1 MVVFSRLPG
10 RFLRLSRRAFNWA
23 FAGWRQLVCAALL
36 AGALQPGLAADPPG
50 TTLRIGLA
58 ADVTSMDPHWN
69 NSGPNNAMA
78 LHIFESL
85 VLLDQDA
92 RYIPGL
98 AVSWKP
104 VNPNVWE
111 IRLRQG
117 VKWHDGTPFTATD
130 VKASLER
137 PARLKGSPGPFTGYT
152 KTFAAIDV
160 VDALTIRLTTTV
172 PNYANIAND
181 LNSVAI
187 VPAKVA
193 DMRQTDFDTGKA
205 MIGTGPFRFVRYA
218 RGQDIVLRRNADY
231 WGGAPAWESVTFK
244 ILTNNGTRT
253 AALLSDSVDAI
264 ESVPSADV
272 ARLRRNSA
280 FRLEQAISWR
290 VIFWQ
295 MDQYRDVS
303 PYITD
308 TDGKPLARNPFK
320 DVRVRQAISK
330 ALRRDVMASRLME
343 GLAVPASSLVS
354 APIFGHPG
362 TPPEPYDPEG
372 AKRLLAEA
380 GYPNGFGLTLHAT
393 NNRYLNDS
401 QVAQATAQML
411 SRVGIRT
418 KVEVMPVASYFSKA
432 RAGTFSFQM
441 LGWGSSA
448 GDVALRSILGSPNEK
463 TGYGTWNWGKYS
475 NPELD
480 RLIAKSLSTISSL
493 QDREAA
499 AKEAVRLANADHA
512 IIPSHSQMATW
523 AMRKGIRYRARTD
536 EWSLAH
542 QFAPE

>member
-1 MVVFSRLPG
+1 MPALLPEPPRRQFLRTSLSRALALAGLASLPVSPDPAFADSVPG
-10 RFLRLSRRAFNWA
+10 RN
-23 FAGWRQLVCAALL
+23 
-36 AGALQPGLAADPPG
+36 ADRM
-50 TTLRIGLA
+50 LRIGLA

-78 LHIFESL
+78 LHVFESL

-98 AVSWKP
+98 ATRWRPLSP
-104 VNPNVWE
+104 SVWE
-111 IRLRQG
+111 IRLRAG
-117 VKWHDGTPFTATD
+117 VRWHDGTPFTSAD

-152 KTFAAIDV
+152 KTFTAIDTP
-160 VDALTIRLTTTV
+160 DPLTVHLTTSV
-172 PNYANIAND
+172 ANYANIAND

-187 VPAKVA
+187 VPQKVA
-193 DMRQTDFDTGKA
+193 QLGQTAFDSGEA

-218 RGQDIVLRRNADY
+218 RGQEIVLRRNPDY
-231 WGGAPAWESVTFK
+231 WGSAPAWETVTFK

-253 AALLSDSVDAI
+253 AALLSGSVDAI

-272 ARLRRNSA
+272 ARLRRHPD

-295 MDQYRDVS
+295 MDQWRDAS

-308 TDGKPLARNPFK
+308 LAGAPLGRNPFK
-320 DVRVRQAISK
+320 DARVREAVSK
-330 ALRRDVMASRLME
+330 ALRRDVLCTRLME

-362 TPPEPYDPEG
+362 TSPDAYDPEG
-372 AKRLLAEA
+372 ARRLLAAA
-380 GYPNGFGLTLHAT
+380 GYPQGFGLTLHAT

-411 SRVGIRT
+411 SRIGIRT
-418 KVEVMPVASYFSKA
+418 RVEVMPVASYFSKA

-448 GDVALRSILGSPNEK
+448 GDVALRSILGTPNDK
-463 TGYGTWNWGKYS
+463 TGYGTWNWGRYS

-480 RLIAKSLSTISSL
+480 RLIARSLSTISSP
-493 QDREAA
+493 QDREAIA
-499 AKEAVRLANADHA
+499 REAVRLANADHA
-512 IIPSHSQMATW
+512 VIPSHSQMATW
-523 AMRKGIRYRARTD
+523 AMRRGIRYRARTD

-542 QFAPE
+542 QFFPA

>member
-1 MVVFSRLPG
+1 MSTRLPEPQ
-10 RFLRLSRRAFNWA
+10 RRQFLRTSLN
-23 FAGWRQLVCAALL
+23 QALWL
-36 AGALQPGLAADPPG
+36 AGLTSMQPAAHAAPSASAAAPR
-50 TTLRIGLA
+50 TLRIGLA
-58 ADVTSMDPHWN
+58 ADVSSMDPHWN

-78 LHIFESL
+78 LHVFESL

-98 AVSWKP
+98 ATSWRP
-104 VNPNVWE
+104 LSPTVWE
-111 IRLRQG
+111 IRLRAG
-117 VKWHDGTPFTATD
+117 VRWHDGTPFTSTD

-152 KTFAAIDV
+152 KTFAAIDTP
-160 VDALTIRLTTTV
+160 DPLTVRLTTAV
-172 PNYANIAND
+172 ANYANIAND

-187 VPAKVA
+187 VPHKVA
-193 DMRQTDFDTGKA
+193 QLGQTAFDSGAA

-218 RGQDIVLRRNADY
+218 RGQEIVLRRNPDY
-231 WGGAPAWESVTFK
+231 WGGASAWETVTFK

-253 AALLSDSVDAI
+253 AALLSGSVDAI

-272 ARLRRNSA
+272 ARLRRHPD

-295 MDQYRDVS
+295 MDQWRDAS

-308 TDGKPLARNPFK
+308 LAGAPLGRNPFK

-330 ALRRDVMASRLME
+330 ALRREVLCTRLME

-362 TPPEPYDPEG
+362 TPFDAYDPDG
-372 AKRLLAEA
+372 ARRLLADA
-380 GYPNGFGLTLHAT
+380 GYPQGFGLTLHAT

-411 SRVGIRT
+411 SRIGIRT
-418 KVEVMPVASYFSKA
+418 RVEVMPVASYFSKA
-432 RAGTFSFQM
+432 RAGAFSFQM

-448 GDVALRSILGSPNEK
+448 GDVALRSILGSPNNK
-463 TGYGTWNWGKYS
+463 TGYGTWNWGHYS
-475 NPELD
+475 NPALD
-480 RLIAKSLSTISSL
+480 QLIARSLSTISSP
-493 QDREAA
+493 QDRETVAR
-499 AKEAVRLANADHA
+499 EAVRLANADHA
-512 IIPSHSQMATW
+512 VIPSHSQMATW
-523 AMRKGIRYRARTD
+523 AMRRGIRYRARTD

-542 QFAPE
+542 QFLPA